1 MKSIFKRIWLILLSV
16 GPGIFCIG
24 YTIGT
29 GSVTSMAKAGSEF
42 GMQLLW
48 VLFLSV
54 LFSWVLMEAY
64 GRYAVVTGETALFGI
79 RRKIKHGNI
88 LAILIIIGV
97 VTAQWTCLSGI
108 MGLTSAMMYEL
119 FHMFIPKLSPEN
131 YWAVLGI
138 AVFMIVLLY
147 GMLLVGRYSFFEKIL
162 IVFVTIMGASFL
174 FSMFIVL
181 PSPAEI
187 LKGFVPSIPAVPGG
201 KLMVAAFVGTT
212 MAAPTF
218 VVRPLLM
225 KGKGWG
231 RENTKEQT
239 RDALTSA
246 ILMFVISGSI
256 MATATGALFHEG
268 KTINKVLDMVYTLE
282 PLVGKYAVAVFVFGA
297 MSAGLSSVFPI
308 LMVAPLLF
316 ADYKKGELDTRSRQ
330 FKILTA
336 IAGVIGLTV
345 PILGANPVM
354 AQVATQVSAVFVL
367 PFVII
372 AIMILINNKGEMGSY
387 RAGAMLNM
395 GLIAALGFSCF
406 IAYTGLV
413 ALGQFF
419 GH

>member
-1 MKSIFKRIWLILLSV
+1 MAKPERSSILKRIWLIMLSV

-64 GRYAVVTGETALFGI
+64 GRYAVVTGGTAMHSV
-79 RRKIKHGNI
+79 RRKIKHGKI
-88 LAILIIIGV
+88 LAVIIIAGV

-108 MGLTSAMMYEL
+108 LGLTSNMLYEL
-119 FHMFIPKLSPEN
+119 IHLFFPRIRPEN

-138 AVFMIVLLY
+138 AIFLILMLY
-147 GMLLVGRYSFFEKIL
+147 SMLMVGRYSFFEKIL
-162 IVFVTIMGASFL
+162 VIFVTIMGISFII
-174 FSMFIVL
+174 SMFMVL
-181 PSPAEI
+181 PSPSEI
-187 LKGFVPSIPAVPGG
+187 AKGFVPSIPSVPGG

-231 RENTKEQT
+231 RENTREQT

-256 MATATGALFHEG
+256 MATATGA
-268 KTINKVLDMVYTLE
+268 
-282 PLVGKYAVAVFVFGA
+282 
-297 MSAGLSSVFPI
+297 
-308 LMVAPLLF
+308 
-316 ADYKKGELDTRSRQ
+316 
-330 FKILTA
+330 
-336 IAGVIGLTV
+336 
-345 PILGANPVM
+345 
-354 AQVATQVSAVFVL
+354 
-367 PFVII
+367 
-372 AIMILINNKGEMGSY
+372 
-387 RAGAMLNM
+387 
-395 GLIAALGFSCF
+395 
-406 IAYTGLV
+406 
-413 ALGQFF
+413 
-419 GH
+419 

>member
-1 MKSIFKRIWLILLSV
+1 
-16 GPGIFCIG
+16 
-24 YTIGT
+24 
-29 GSVTSMAKAGSEF
+29 
-42 GMQLLW
+42 
-48 VLFLSV
+48 
-54 LFSWVLMEAY
+54 
-64 GRYAVVTGETALFGI
+64 
-79 RRKIKHGNI
+79 
-88 LAILIIIGV
+88 
-97 VTAQWTCLSGI
+97 
-108 MGLTSAMMYEL
+108 
-119 FHMFIPKLSPEN
+119 
-131 YWAVLGI
+131 
-138 AVFMIVLLY
+138 
-147 GMLLVGRYSFFEKIL
+147 
-162 IVFVTIMGASFL
+162 
-174 FSMFIVL
+174 MFIVL